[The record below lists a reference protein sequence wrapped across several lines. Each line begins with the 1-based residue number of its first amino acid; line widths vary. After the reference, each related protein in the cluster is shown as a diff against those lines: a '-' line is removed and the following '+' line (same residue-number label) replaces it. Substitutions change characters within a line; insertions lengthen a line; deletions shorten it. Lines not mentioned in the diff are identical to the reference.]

1 MWKISLLSFI
11 LITLPACKSTIKQEL
26 TPEEQ
31 VYSKYENKQKEA
43 FSKIKI
49 RKSEIFRLFVS
60 SSRYEIE
67 QVREKEKI
75 QLKEDESANQ
85 ETQAILQK
93 TFDKINYTARAII
106 SIELYPDSG
115 SISRIRF
122 TRPTGIQ
129 ELDKVVSEDASRLIF
144 EFPNKVID
152 PIRFEIHYMIVLKK
166 RINRKEAFKLLK
178 KHVN

>member
-11 LITLPACKSTIKQEL
+11 LITLSSCKSTIKKEL

-31 VYSKYENKQKEA
+31 IYSKYENKHKEA
-43 FSKIKI
+43 FSKIKT

-85 ETQAILQK
+85 EMQAILQK

-144 EFPNKVID
+144 EFPKKVID